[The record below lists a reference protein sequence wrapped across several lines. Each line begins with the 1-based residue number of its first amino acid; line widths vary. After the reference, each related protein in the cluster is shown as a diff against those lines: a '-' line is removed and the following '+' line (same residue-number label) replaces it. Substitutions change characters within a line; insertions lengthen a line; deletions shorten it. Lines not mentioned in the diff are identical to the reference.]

1 VNHEIYLLLN
11 GQMITDFLIYVIMLA
26 SKELQP
32 ESILCRFNTLKLLR
46 IQTKNLAERL
56 ILSELIKK
64 YWFLIGLFLV
74 FIVTVADTTETVS
87 SVGIWLKA
95 HRGPEVVIV
104 LIFFFSGLILD
115 ARQTRSGIMDLKGI
129 AAALIVIFLV
139 APFVAALCKAIPLD
153 TGVLIGIFLVA
164 VMPTTLSSGVV
175 MTGAAGGNMAQALVI
190 TILANG
196 FAVFTIPVALSL
208 LLDLLGGSAV
218 VAIDKSAIMLKLG
231 FYVLLPLCAG
241 LTLKYLAKSL
251 TFRFVYRLQVL
262 NQFLV
267 LAMVWMGM
275 SQARDAIVSGGESV
289 GVVLLLVFVF
299 HGILLSAAGV
309 FTWLLKLGKG
319 RRESVIF
326 MGGQK
331 TLPLSII
338 LQVSLFPQ
346 YGLALVVCVL
356 HHMIHLLMDGY
367 LVGKLK

>member
-1 VNHEIYLLLN
+1 
-11 GQMITDFLIYVIMLA
+11 MLTT
-26 SKELQP
+26 KELQP
-32 ESILCRFNTLKLLR
+32 KSILCGFNTLKLLR
-46 IQTKNLAERL
+46 IQTKNLTERL
-56 ILSELIKK
+56 ILSDLIKK

-74 FIVTVADTTETVS
+74 FVVTVADTTETVS
-87 SVGIWLKA
+87 SIGIWLKV
-95 HRGPEVVIV
+95 HRGPDVVIV

-115 ARQTRSGIMDLKGI
+115 ARQIRSGLMDVKGI
-129 AAALIVIFLV
+129 AAALIIIFLV
-139 APFVAALCKAIPLD
+139 APVVAALCKAIPLD

-175 MTGAAGGNMAQALVI
+175 MTGAAGGNMAQALAI

-196 FAVFTIPVALSL
+196 LAVFTIPVALSL
-208 LLDLLGGSAV
+208 LLELLGGSAV
-218 VAIDKSAIMLKLG
+218 VAIDKPAIMIKLG
-231 FYVLLPLCAG
+231 IYVFLPLCVG
-241 LTLKYLAKSL
+241 LTLKFLAKSSVN
-251 TFRFVYRLQVL
+251 RFAYRLQLL
-262 NQFLV
+262 NQLLI
-267 LAMVWMGM
+267 LAIVWMAM

-289 GVVLLLVFVF
+289 GIVILLVFSF

-309 FTWLLKLGKG
+309 FTKLLKLGKG

-331 TLPLSII
+331 TLPLAII

-367 LVGKLK
+367 LVGRLK